1 MKKAKKG
8 LFLFVA
14 VMAAALTGLTL
25 AACGEK
31 DADEHVHELTHVAAV
46 EATCTE
52 PGSLEYWTCSG
63 CGKNFADEGASEELS
78 DVTIP
83 AKGHSPGE
91 AATCTEPQTCTVCG
105 EVIAPAKGHTEAV
118 DAAVA
123 PTCTETGLT
132 EGKHCSVCGEVL
144 VKQEVVKATGHT
156 PAAAVR
162 ENVKEATCTEDGS
175 YDEVVYCAVCETE
188 LSRKTVEVKATGHVE
203 ELRTVAP
210 TCEDCGYLISMCAQ
224 CNTIFG
230 VTVDESAPPLGHDLM
245 EHAGKAATCTESGW
259 NAYETCSRCDY
270 TTYEEVPALGH
281 TEGEPVRENEVA
293 AICTEAG
300 SYEEVVYCAVCKAE
314 LSREEKEIA
323 ALGHTEGEP
332 VRENEVA
339 ATCTEAGS
347 YEEVVYCTVCKKE
360 LSREEKEIAALG
372 HTEGEPV
379 RENEVAATCT
389 EAGSY
394 EEVVY
399 CTVCKKELSRETKM
413 TGTAGHRYGSW
424 VTVVSATCTTGGS
437 EKRTCSVCG
446 DEDTRSTSAL
456 GHDMRSTTVPATCT
470 SGGYTYHSCA
480 RRGCNYSYTS
490 NQTSEL
496 GHNYESKVTVE
507 ATCETKGERLFTCSR
522 CGNSYTE
529 EIPPL
534 NHKFTKDDGT
544 PNIVDHRDPTCT
556 TEGYRIHECIRC
568 HVRYT
573 EPIPALSADRQ
584 HYFVNGGCMVCGASE
599 DGSHVH
605 DFVTET
611 VYQNCMEPGE
621 QYEVCASCGYKTGFV
636 KIPAIGEH
644 DFVTETFYQNCEEP
658 GIQYSVCTRCG
669 YETGHTEIPPRGEHE
684 LVYLETDEPTCVE
697 PGGKW
702 YQCTFCNIYL
712 EFFLNPL
719 GHDYVDGVCT
729 RCGEAEPA
737 SEAAP
742 DPAEGLALMPPTER
756 KSESSYLDSCK

>member
-31 DADEHVHELTHVAAV
+31 DADEHVHELTRVAAV

-52 PGSLEYWTCSG
+52 SGSLEYWTCSG
-63 CGKNFADEGASEELS
+63 CGKNFADESATEELS

-144 VKQEVVKATGHT
+144 VKQEVVEALGHI

-175 YDEVVYCAVCETE
+175 YDEVVCCAVCETE

-230 VTVDESAPPLGHDLM
+230 VTVDESAPPLGHDLI

-293 AICTEAG
+293 ATCTEAG
-300 SYEEVVYCAVCKAE
+300 SYEEVVYCAVCKTE
-314 LSREEKEIA
+314 LSREEKEIP
-323 ALGHTEGEP
+323 ALGH
-332 VRENEVA
+332 N
-339 ATCTEAGS
+339 
-347 YEEVVYCTVCKKE
+347 
-360 LSREEKEIAALG
+360 
-372 HTEGEPV
+372 EGEPV

-534 NHKFTKDDGT
+534 DHKYTKDDGT
-544 PNIVDHRDPTCT
+544 QNIVDHRGPTCT

-568 HVRYT
+568 HVRYQ

-584 HYFVNGGCMVCGASE
+584 HYFVNGVCMVCGAIE
-599 DGSHVH
+599 NGSHVH
-605 DFVTET
+605 DYESFET
-611 VYQNCMEPGE
+611 VEPTCTDDG
-621 QYEVCASCGYKTGFV
+621 YEVFKCLYCDIRYSVTLPALNPELGHDLIVTIKSPTCEEWGRRITSCSRCSYLVDTVDKTA
-636 KIPAIGEH
+636 PPLEH
-644 DFVTETFYQNCEEP
+644 DFVL
-658 GIQYSVCTRCG
+658 
-669 YETGHTEIPPRGEHE
+669 
-684 LVYLETDEPTCVE
+684 LVDDHSYVAPTCDSKGFGIFE
-697 PGGKW
+697 CIRCEDRYYAPIPALTTNG
-702 YQCTFCNIYL
+702 QHN
-712 EFFLNPL
+712 
-719 GHDYVDGVCT
+719 YVNGICT